1 MLLVNL
7 LVGDVLMKWERF
19 SIKWS
24 VEKDDRNFSKCVYKC
39 IRKIKKSVA
48 IWKMT
53 MKKMSDK
60 EIMVAN
66 TI

>member
-24 VEKDDRNFSKCVYKC
+24 VEKDDRNFSECGYKC
-39 IRKIKKSVA
+39 IRKIKKSGK